1 MRISYFVFMI
11 IITSFLASCNIDSIP
26 SESDAREFFEN
37 QWKNEI
43 ENGTIKI
50 IRFDKINGQYDEV
63 MGIKFYEL
71 EYEAEIENSKGESK
85 VLRSNIIF
93 QKKIRGWKAP
103 DGKFY

>member
-1 MRISYFVFMI
+1 MRIPYLVFMVI
-11 IITSFLASCNIDSIP
+11 LTLLLASCDSDSIP
-26 SESDAREFFEN
+26 SESDAREFYEN
-37 QWKNEI
+37 QWKTEL

-50 IRFDKINGQYDEV
+50 IRFDKINGKYDEV

-71 EYEAEIENSKGESK
+71 EYEAETENSKGERK
-85 VLRSNIIF
+85 IIKGNIVF

>member
-1 MRISYFVFMI
+1 MRIPYLVFMAI
-11 IITSFLASCNIDSIP
+11 LTLLLASCAGDSIP
-26 SESDAREFFEN
+26 SESDAREFYEN
-37 QWKNEI
+37 QWKSEL

-50 IRFDKINGQYDEV
+50 IRFDKINGKYDEV

-71 EYEAEIENSKGESK
+71 EYEAEIENSNGK
-85 VLRSNIIF
+85 RNIIKGNIVF